1 MITTDVQKQVQQ
13 TIDELVASGQET
25 GLQVAVY
32 KEGRQVIDAVAG
44 LADSSTGRPMTSETV
59 IYVYSCVKAAA
70 STLVHRLVER
80 GDFGY
85 DTPVAAIWP
94 EFGAHGKDKV
104 TVRHVLSHTAGVPG
118 IPLTTTMEDLCD
130 WDRMCAAIA
139 DEELWWEPGTQVGY
153 HA

>member
-1 MITTDVQKQVQQ
+1 MITTAVQKQVQQ

-70 STLVHRLVER
+70 STLVHRLAER
-80 GDFGY
+80 AAFGY
-85 DTPVAAIWP
+85 DTPVAQAIP
-94 EFGAHGKDKV
+94 EFGAHGEDEV
-104 TVRHVLSHTAGVPG
+104 TVRDVVSLTAGVPG
-118 IPLTTTMEDLCD
+118 T
-130 WDRMCAAIA
+130 A
-139 DEELWWEPGTQVGY
+139 
-153 HA
+153 